1 MLVWLINI
9 PLDITKLIDKT
20 RNSNIK
26 FDFLNV
32 EKKREKNKILFA
44 NINIEWHF
52 VEMMSS
58 STKGTLIDHNEAEC

>member
-32 EKKREKNKILFA
+32 EKKTRKKQNPFRR
-44 NINIEWHF
+44 HQY
-52 VEMMSS
+52 
-58 STKGTLIDHNEAEC
+58 